1 MGAPGLPPHHLA
13 VGVTSDSSVSPRAD
27 SVCSHIFV
35 GPADP
40 QAFLSSQPLASG
52 FSVNSQGP
60 TCFNTPCPSSH
71 PHPAHPSRLLHNP
84 SRLLHN
90 PSLAPVPSPTFVW
103 LPHPKGPSLSS
114 GRITPVPPH
123 PGTPIQL
130 PPRHLN
136 SRPKQG
142 HMPQCLCLYSAPRLP
157 GLGGNK
163 CTLVAAGF

>member
-1 MGAPGLPPHHLA
+1 M
-13 VGVTSDSSVSPRAD
+13 DSSVSSRAD

-40 QAFLSSQPLASG
+40 FLSSQPLAPG

-71 PHPAHPSRLLHNP
+71 PHPAHPSC
-84 SRLLHN
+84 LLHN
-90 PSLAPVPSPTFVW
+90 PSLAPVPSPTCVW
-103 LPHPKGPSLSS
+103 LPHPKGPSPSS
-114 GRITPVPPH
+114 GRITPVPSH

-157 GLGGNK
+157 GPGGNK
-163 CTLVAAGF
+163 CTLVAALSEICLLF

>member
-1 MGAPGLPPHHLA
+1 M
-13 VGVTSDSSVSPRAD
+13 DSSISPRAD
-27 SVCSHIFV
+27 SVHSHIFL

-40 QAFLSSQPLASG
+40 QAFLSSQPLAPG

-60 TCFNTPCPSSH
+60 TGCNTPCPSSY
-71 PHPAHPSRLLHNP
+71 PHPAHP

-103 LPHPKGPSLSS
+103 LPHPKGSSLSS
-114 GRITPVPPH
+114 GRITPVLPH
-123 PGTPIQL
+123 PGTPIEL

-142 HMPQCLCLYSAPRLP
+142 YMPQCLCLYSAPSLP
-157 GLGGNK
+157 GPEGNK
-163 CTLVAAGF
+163 CTLVAALSEICLLF